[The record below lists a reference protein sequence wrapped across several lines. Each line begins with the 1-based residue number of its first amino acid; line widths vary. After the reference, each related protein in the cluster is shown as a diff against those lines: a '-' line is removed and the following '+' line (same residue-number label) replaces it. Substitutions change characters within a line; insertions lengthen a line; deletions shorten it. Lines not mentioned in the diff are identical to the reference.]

1 MTSSA
6 SMDSTQFDRVAS
18 KCKWSERSL
27 NVAKALIVDEL
38 PLSEAAAAN
47 TMSPQQANVIRTRF
61 LAKAEKL
68 RVEEFMQREKPKS
81 PNSAL
86 SAFATEIRT
95 LRENGYTIP
104 QIVSFLKENGVSTSP
119 TSVRTF
125 LRRKQ

>member
-6 SMDSTQFDRVAS
+6 SMDVAQFDRVAS

-68 RVEEFMQREKPKS
+68 RVEEFMKREKPKS

-86 SAFATEIRT
+86 AAFAVEIRT

-125 LRRKQ
+125 LRRRR